1 MQEKDSAGEP
11 IKYVIWNSPNL
22 VKESGGQALLQYTIC
37 IKVFCWQKPML
48 VSPVAPWNILIFT
61 RKTNMWKYAV
71 HHN

>member
-37 IKVFCWQKPML
+37 IKVFCW
-48 VSPVAPWNILIFT
+48 
-61 RKTNMWKYAV
+61 
-71 HHN
+71 